1 MPDEIRFLG
10 IQDLLAIAAA
20 ATTGDLAVGDY
31 GLLEAAAER
40 PRTTV
45 FGQDAYATI
54 HQKTAALMQSVAR
67 NHALV
72 DGNKRTAWLAT
83 YVFYD
88 LNGYE
93 LDTPDDDGPV
103 GLVLDVVVEHLEVDE
118 IAVRLAEW
126 VKPR

>member
-1 MPDEIRFLG
+1 MPEPTRYLTLDN
-10 IQDLLAIAAA
+10 LLQIASA
-20 ATTGDLAVGDY
+20 ATDGDPPVRDL
-31 GLLEAAAER
+31 GLLEAAADR

-45 FGQDAYATI
+45 FGLDAYPTI
-54 HQKTAALMQSVAR
+54 QTKAAALLQSIAR

-83 YVFYD
+83 FVFYD

-103 GLVLDVVVEHLEVDE
+103 DLVLDVVSQHLEVDE
-118 IAVRLAEW
+118 IAVRIAPW